1 MHTQRQIEAVD
12 ILVVD
17 PRVEHYHAFSA
28 AMSELGISYQSARD
42 GHQALQFAARKPGR
56 IWLANLQLPDM
67 TGIEL
72 LRLVRA
78 KRPTTPFYL
87 VSDFYSPED
96 ERQARAAGAAGYFSK
111 PVNLSWLEHCR
122 GMLSRQAVR
131 AGPGLPTPHEIP
143 VS

>member
-96 ERQARAAGAAGYFSK
+96 ERQARAAGAAEGCCPARRCGLAPDYRHRTRSPF
-111 PVNLSWLEHCR
+111 PEF
-122 GMLSRQAVR
+122 
-131 AGPGLPTPHEIP
+131 LPTQL
-143 VS
+143 VSQ